1 MKYSI
6 ISILSASL
14 VVCSCAAGQETMDEL
29 KERVF
34 EVAACQVKVTD
45 ARLSDTALPRSIKDG
60 EAYDSDYKWWCSGF
74 FPGTAWYVYE
84 VTGDES
90 VKEIAM
96 KNTLK
101 LADIPAT
108 VDNHDIGFMLWCS
121 YGNALRI
128 TGDGSCLPVIKAGAR
143 KLATRFRPGAGIIQS
158 WGPAPQ
164 KDWICPVIIDNMMN
178 LELLEEASKL
188 FAEPVLDSIA
198 RTHANTTINN
208 HFRENYSTYHV
219 VDYDPE
225 SGAIRHK
232 NTKQGYA
239 DESSWGRG
247 QAWALYGYTMMFRET
262 RDSVYLE
269 QAMKVSD
276 FCISKLPED
285 GITYWDF
292 DAPDIPDALRDASA
306 AAIMASGL
314 AELSTFAPCRE
325 KASVYKATAEK
336 IIRELASE
344 RYMAAPGENFGF
356 LLKHSVGNMP
366 DNSEV
371 DVPLTYADYYFLEA
385 VIRFCNIQPAK

>member
-1 MKYSI
+1 MKHI
-6 ISILSASL
+6 ISILSIVL
-14 VVCSCAAGQETMDEL
+14 TVCSCTSGQETMEEL
-29 KERVF
+29 KDRVF
-34 EVAACQVKVTD
+34 AVAACQVKATD
-45 ARLSDTALPRSIKDG
+45 ARLSDTELPRSVKDG
-60 EAYDSDYKWWCSGF
+60 QPVNSNYKWWCSGF

-84 VTGDES
+84 VTGDEAI
-90 VKEIAM
+90 KGIAIR
-96 KNTLK
+96 NTLK

-108 VDNHDIGFMLWCS
+108 VNNHDIGFMLWCS
-121 YGNALRI
+121 YGNAFRL
-128 TGDGSCLPVIKAGAR
+128 TGDESYLPVIKAGAE
-143 KLATRFRPGAGIIQS
+143 KLATRFHPGAGIIQS
-158 WGPAPQ
+158 WGPAPK

-178 LELLEEASKL
+178 LELLEESSKL

-198 RTHANTTINN
+198 RTHANTTIKN

-225 SGAIRHK
+225 NGEIRHK

-262 RDSVYLE
+262 RDSVYLK
-269 QAMKVSD
+269 QAMGVSD
-276 FCISKLPED
+276 FCISNLPGD

-314 AELSTFAPCRE
+314 VELSTFVPCRE
-325 KASVYKATAEK
+325 KAAIYKATAEK

-344 RYMAAPGENFGF
+344 RYMAAPGENLGF
-356 LLKHSVGNMP
+356 LLRHSVGSLP
-366 DNSEV
+366 DNSEL

-385 VIRFCNIQPAK
+385 IIRFCNIQPTK